1 MVEIKISYEGNLRC
15 RAVHGPSGQVILT
28 DAPVDNM
35 GKGEYF
41 SPTDLVATG
50 LGTCM
55 LTIMGIAANKHKID
69 ISGSTAKVIKE
80 MAEKPARQ
88 IGTLRVTIN
97 VPKVLTDE
105 QKRLLEDAAKSCPVH
120 KSLSHTINIPLEF
133 ICGK

>member
-1 MVEIKISYEGNLRC
+1 MVDIKISYEGNLRC
-15 RAVHGPSGQVILT
+15 RAVHGPSGREILT

-55 LTIMGIAANKHKID
+55 LTIMGIAANKNKID
-69 ISGSTAKVIKE
+69 ISGSRVTVIKE
-80 MAEKPARQ
+80 MTDTPSRR

-97 VPKVLTDE
+97 VPKVLTAE
-105 QKRLLEDAAKSCPVH
+105 QKHLLEHAAKSCPVH

>member
-15 RAVHGPSGQVILT
+15 KAVHGPSGQKILT

-41 SPTDLVATG
+41 SPTDLLATG
-50 LGTCM
+50 LGSCM
-55 LTIMGIAANKHKID
+55 LTIMGIAANKNKID
-69 ISGSTAKVIKE
+69 IGGSTATVIKE
-80 MAEKPARQ
+80 MTDTPSRR
-88 IGTLRVTIN
+88 IGTLCVTIN
-97 VPKVLTDE
+97 VPKALTAE
-105 QKRLLEDAAKSCPVH
+105 QKTILEDAAKSCPVH

>member
-1 MVEIKISYEGNLRC
+1 MVEIKIVYEGDLRC
-15 RAVHGPSGQVILT
+15 KAIHGPSRQVILT

-55 LTIMGIAANKHKID
+55 LTIMGIAANKNKID
-69 ISGSTAKVIKE
+69 ISGTTAKVVKE
-80 MAEKPARQ
+80 MTDTPSRQ

-97 VPKVLTDE
+97 VPKALTTE
-105 QKRLLEDAAKSCPVH
+105 QKAILKDAAKACPVH
-120 KSLSHTINIPLEF
+120 KSLSHTINIQLEF
-133 ICGK
+133 TCGK